1 MDFIRVGAKMAVLL
15 WGAMLVNASAAFTIQ
30 DITLIQFKLPKKTA
44 FVTSKGTSDSCPGI
58 FVVVRASDG
67 TRSITSVGEVL
78 PRALVTNE
86 TSKDAWSGAQAFRS
100 VLLDQ
105 SLSGDSLASD
115 RETVG
120 LWMNDLFAI
129 AAEQKLTTQS
139 PPGKERQLR
148 ATLCGFDMALLDLV
162 GQIYGVSIAAVLGG
176 AVRKEVAISATTFSA
191 DLDGDELE
199 GKVDSI
205 DSSYRA
211 VRIKIGLDLESD
223 LKKLRAVAGSL
234 VAEGRQREIWVDV
247 NQAWKDAPHAIDYL
261 SKVRD
266 ELKAA
271 GFTSRFIC
279 EQPTAE
285 SDIAAM
291 GEVTRQTREWAKTD
305 PFRIVIMADE
315 SMWDVEDAR
324 KIVALDAADAVNI
337 KIVKAGGL
345 IKSMELGQYLA
356 SAAPGIEVYVGGLI
370 MTDIS
375 ATANLQLCMA
385 LPRLDYATGPLP
397 RTHSYPAQP
406 ASAPL
411 AYTHDR
417 TLELPNQPGLGTG
430 LDQVAIKPFVTKT
443 FPAEQMP

>member
-1 MDFIRVGAKMAVLL
+1 MDFIRLGAKMAVLL

-30 DITLIQFKLPKKTA
+30 DITLLQFKLPKKTA

-58 FVVVRASDG
+58 FVVIRASDG
-67 TRSITSVGEVL
+67 TRSLTSVGEVL

-86 TSKDAWSGAQAFRS
+86 TSKDAWTGAQAFRAA
-100 VLLDQ
+100 LLDRSFSGN
-105 SLSGDSLASD
+105 SLPED
-115 RETVG
+115 RAAVG
-120 LWMNDLFAI
+120 QWMNDLFAI
-129 AAEQKLTTQS
+129 AAEQNLTTQS
-139 PPGKERQLR
+139 PPGKSRQLR
-148 ATLCGFDMALLDLV
+148 ATLCGYDMALLDLV

-176 AVRKEVAISATTFSA
+176 AVRKEIAISATTFSA

-199 GKVDSI
+199 GKVDGI
-205 DSSYRA
+205 DNSYRA
-211 VRIKIGLDLESD
+211 VRIKIGLDPDSD
-223 LKKLRAVAGSL
+223 LKKLHAVASTL
-234 VAEGRQREIWVDV
+234 VDEGRQREIWVDV

-261 SKVRD
+261 SRVRD

-291 GEVTRQTREWAKTD
+291 AEVTRQTREWAKTD

-315 SMWDVEDAR
+315 SMWDVDDAK

-345 IKSMELGQYLA
+345 IKSMELGQYIVA
-356 SAAPGIEVYVGGLI
+356 NAPKVEIYVGGLI

-411 AYTHDR
+411 AYSHGR
-417 TLELPNQPGLGTG
+417 TLELPVQPGLGTG
-430 LDQVAIKPFVTKT
+430 LDQEAIKPFVTKT
-443 FPAEQMP
+443 YPAEQMP